1 MYTVGLDALLFFIL
15 FSQFVFIAGRSEVGT
30 SASLLSFKTY
40 EGTRGEAPVDRTK
53 EILFG
58 SGLGDGQLEMAPRS
72 VNARFGFTQALG
84 QKDYFESVCTS
95 LSTLCSAKYRVHSH
109 VDKRT
114 GKTYSSLSFWTKSL
128 PMLTEF
134 YHLFYHNKVKII
146 PRDLSLLTPLALAH
160 LIMQDGSRGTSRG
173 LYICTD
179 SFTLAD
185 VKRLAGYLTERY
197 EIRCSVHKSNG
208 NHRVYILAKSVQ
220 TVRDLVLPYM
230 HDSMLYKLGI

>member
-1 MYTVGLDALLFFIL
+1 M
-15 FSQFVFIAGRSEVGT
+15 
-30 SASLLSFKTY
+30 
-40 EGTRGEAPVDRTK
+40 
-53 EILFG
+53 
-58 SGLGDGQLEMAPRS
+58 
-72 VNARFGFTQALG
+72 
-84 QKDYFESVCTS
+84 CTS
-95 LSTLCSAKYRVHSH
+95 LSTLCSSKYREHTH
-109 VDKRT
+109 VDRRT
-114 GKTYSSLSFWTKSL
+114 GKTYSSLSFLTKSL

-146 PRDLSLLTPLALAH
+146 PRDLSLLTPLPLAH
-160 LIMQDGSRGTSRG
+160 LIMQDGSRGTSPLLGTKRVPRGRG

-179 SFTLAD
+179 GFTLAD